1 MGSNPNWLT
10 IDKALAFRNA
20 NAQRDLYQQQV
31 DAQTL
36 AAQAKVLDQA
46 KQYQAI
52 GQLPQSVQPYV
63 QSGVVDKSNF
73 LPFYNQQQ
81 AEGVAIGHDPTK
93 AFSPLELLRTTQG
106 LGGDPTKTQGYL
118 DLMAAQAASEMHQNP
133 KIRAVF
139 TDAQKQLETKVA
151 DTLNG
156 KDSTMLAVSMFGKP
170 PGQLNNEE
178 RRQFVSEIHNRT
190 YAGIEESALSSLM
203 DVDPAAAQS
212 LIQIKFAN
220 PTVYSKIIE
229 GMSAKSQDLYKDAA
243 TVEAQRMNAGSQA
256 AYRDAMISN
265 NQVKTAIDQAQLGL
279 QTGQQQR
286 EEAKF
291 QAEQQKAEEA
301 RQARLARGKALLE
314 RFPNAVSNT
323 ALSDADRAAAAEY
336 EAYAAVH
343 NPAPST
349 PTAPSP
355 TTKPKLRGSSSSSVT
370 GGLSQRELEAIDSI
384 VGAFQKSRTAA
395 SSAARGRQ

>member
-36 AAQAKVLDQA
+36 AAQAKIVDQA

-52 GQLPQSVQPYV
+52 GQLPTAVQPYI

-81 AEGVAIGHDPTK
+81 AEGVAAGHDPTK

-118 DLMAAQAASEMHQNP
+118 DLMANQAAGEMHQNP

-139 TDAQKQLETKVA
+139 TDAQKQLETKMA
-151 DTLNG
+151 ETMQGRDGTL
-156 KDSTMLAVSMFGKP
+156 LAVQMFGKP
-170 PGQLNNEE
+170 LGQLNQDEK
-178 RRQFVSEIHNRT
+178 RQLVGEVHNRT
-190 YAGIEESALSSLM
+190 FAGIEESALSGLM
-203 DVDPAAAQS
+203 DADPAAAQA
-212 LIQIKFAN
+212 LIQIKFSN
-220 PTVYSKIIE
+220 PAVYSRILE

-243 TVEAQRMNAGSQA
+243 TVEASRMNATSQA
-256 AYRDAMISN
+256 AYREAQLGQMGVE
-265 NQVKTAIDQAQLGL
+265 NQFKATQLGL
-279 QTGQQQR
+279 QTSGNAR
-286 EEAKF
+286 EDAKF
-291 QAEQQKAEEA
+291 QAEQQKADEA
-301 RQARLARGKALLE
+301 RRARLARGQSLLQ

-336 EAYAAVH
+336 EAFAAV
-343 NPAPST
+343 NRPAPQAAPAPAPAAKPTLRTSSKST
-349 PTAPSP
+349 AG
-355 TTKPKLRGSSSSSVT
+355 KLT
-370 GGLSQRELEAIDSI
+370 PAQEALMKRLDAL
-384 VGAFQKSRTAA
+384 G
-395 SSAARGRQ
+395 GRQ